1 MIHQISSSQ
10 SSEVAYYRFYKNKR
24 VKIAD
29 LISHL
34 VAPTASRVRG
44 RHVLIL
50 GDSTEISLKAQLAH
64 IRDQERVGV
73 LSDNKTPGFHMHVS
87 MCLDAES
94 GHGLGLSDLMV
105 WNRAPA
111 QGSKQARDRARR
123 SRPWSEKESY
133 KWALGIEKSLEVLSD
148 ASCQTFI
155 FDAESDTLDVWQGLQ
170 KWPAEAIIRLN
181 HNRKVIGH
189 QASETGMK
197 IREYLAAQ
205 APAGQYSFAL
215 RELKRRNYSR
225 NQAQKRQAR
234 QAQME
239 VRFAQV
245 ELDGFPQ
252 HQRPYYL
259 VHAQELPQSVPE
271 GEDPLDWL
279 LLTTHPIGTFEQAY
293 QIIQW
298 YGQRWMIEQ
307 LFRISKRKG
316 FAIEETELE
325 YLDSILKQSLTT
337 IKASF
342 EVMQLLLARDQME
355 GQPIETVFEPQQIQ
369 CLKALDRK
377 YQGRTAK
384 QQNPYPPDQLSW
396 ATWILA
402 RMGGWKGIP
411 SRRPPGPIILF
422 RGLKRF
428 NMTFEGWRLLTN
440 EGDVTEP

>member
-1 MIHQISSSQ
+1 M
-10 SSEVAYYRFYKNKR
+10 
-24 VKIAD
+24 
-29 LISHL
+29 ISHL
-34 VAPTASRVRG
+34 VAPLPSRVQG

-50 GDSTEISLKAQLAH
+50 GDTTEISLKGQLDH
-64 IRDQERVGV
+64 IRDGERVGV

-94 GHGLGLSDLMV
+94 GHGLGLSDMLV

-111 QGSKQARDRARR
+111 QGSRQERDRQRR
-123 SRPWSEKESY
+123 SRSWAEKESY
-133 KWALGIEKSLEVLSD
+133 KWALGIENSHEVL
-148 ASCQTFI
+148 AGAACQTFI
-155 FDAESDTLDVWQGLQ
+155 FDAESDTLDLWQGLQ
-170 KWPAEAIIRLN
+170 SWPVEAIIRLN
-181 HNRKVIGH
+181 HNRKV
-189 QASETGMK
+189 
-197 IREYLAAQ
+197 RAAQ
-205 APAGQYSFAL
+205 AVGPEKKIRDYLADQAPVGRYSFAL

-225 NQAQKRQAR
+225 NKEQKRQAR

-245 ELDGFPQ
+245 ELDEFPE
-252 HQRPYYL
+252 HQLPYYL
-259 VHAQELPQSVPE
+259 VHARELPHSVPQ
-271 GEDPLDWL
+271 GEDPIDWL
-279 LLTTHPIGTFEQAY
+279 LLTTHPVSSFKQAY

-298 YGQRWMIEQ
+298 YEQRWMIEQ

-337 IKASF
+337 MKAAF
-342 EVMQLLLARDQME
+342 EVMQLLLARGEME
-355 GQPIETVFEPQQIQ
+355 GQPIETVFDPKQIQ
-369 CLKALDRK
+369 CLKALNRK
-377 YQGRTAK
+377 YQGPTPK

-396 ATWILA
+396 ASWILA

-428 NMTFEGWRLLTN
+428 YITFEGWLLMIK
-440 EGDVTEP
+440 EEDVTEP